1 MTKYFRSVPVLFI
14 AIFDLTNRRMA
25 ITTSFPTVLI
35 DLESMKKTHWLLLT
49 FLLFTAFNAFG
60 QAKERKMSTVIN
72 HPSLNVYAPYIS
84 ADANAVVFV
93 TDNAEDNA
101 LTPFYSFRANA
112 DWQEPRV
119 LPKNVYTRLNF
130 LRGNALS
137 ADGGTLY
144 FSTTK
149 SPGVGG
155 FDIWASEWKGAWAN
169 PTNLGAPIN
178 SRQHEACPSVTTD
191 GKTMYFM
198 RCVKMDQNKA
208 DQCMILRADRK
219 PTGTWG
225 DPVELPEHINTGN
238 SQTPRIMADGV
249 TLIFSSDKMG
259 GKGGMDL
266 FMTRLDN
273 GVWSKPVPLDFVNTS
288 GDDQYVTVA
297 GLGRYLIRDTPGPR
311 KSELVEYL
319 FPEELRPRGVTKVDG
334 IVVDPTGKPVPAY
347 VSLVNRETGQ
357 RVYNGRPNS
366 DGTFLLYAME
376 GSTYELSVD
385 PEFGDK
391 TFFSRVL
398 DLTHDPIPQIEKVR
412 AVLKTLSPGDEIE
425 LQGVSFKEFSS
436 EVDVPASQ
444 RELQRISRLITAN
457 ADAQFAIEVTLEG
470 YQEDSL
476 QSNPDLTEMRID
488 TVASK
493 FIDIDTLGQLF
504 ERDTITTRVTYHN
517 DRTEFQAR
525 SVVDY
530 LISKGA
536 KAENLQFQ
544 RSTPLPGNKRI
555 KVRLRVVSK

>member
-1 MTKYFRSVPVLFI
+1 
-14 AIFDLTNRRMA
+14 
-25 ITTSFPTVLI
+25 
-35 DLESMKKTHWLLLT
+35 
-49 FLLFTAFNAFG
+49 
-60 QAKERKMSTVIN
+60 
-72 HPSLNVYAPYIS
+72 
-84 ADANAVVFV
+84 
-93 TDNAEDNA
+93 
-101 LTPFYSFRANA
+101 
-112 DWQEPRV
+112 
-119 LPKNVYTRLNF
+119 
-130 LRGNALS
+130 
-137 ADGGTLY
+137 
-144 FSTTK
+144 
-149 SPGVGG
+149 
-155 FDIWASEWKGAWAN
+155 
-169 PTNLGAPIN
+169 
-178 SRQHEACPSVTTD
+178 
-191 GKTMYFM
+191 
-198 RCVKMDQNKA
+198 
-208 DQCMILRADRK
+208 MILRADRK